1 MTVSAPRVLLI
12 GFGAIGRQLVTL
24 FDQGEF
30 DVKAFVRDVNPHI
43 KRGTLGVELYDKQ
56 LPKLIADSDIVVEV
70 AGVSAAKELGP
81 AVIFQGKGL
90 VLTSVGALADPSARQ
105 TLLAGPGRVHVT
117 SGAIGGFDLFAA
129 VAEADAIDTVKI
141 RTSKNAK
148 ALVQD
153 WMSEEERAELNA
165 AVEPFV
171 LFKGQPSD
179 AIKKFPSNVNV
190 AVALAWATRGRGG
203 SDDELLQNSF
213 ERVQVELVADP
224 QATESRHGIE
234 VSGTAGTFTLGSQS
248 APSPVNPKT
257 SALTALAVAHTLRR
271 AAKSFRVGQ

>member
-105 TLLAGPGRVHVT
+105 TLLAG
-117 SGAIGGFDLFAA
+117 D
-129 VAEADAIDTVKI
+129 
-141 RTSKNAK
+141 
-148 ALVQD
+148 
-153 WMSEEERAELNA
+153 
-165 AVEPFV
+165 
-171 LFKGQPSD
+171 
-179 AIKKFPSNVNV
+179 
-190 AVALAWATRGRGG
+190 
-203 SDDELLQNSF
+203 
-213 ERVQVELVADP
+213 
-224 QATESRHGIE
+224 
-234 VSGTAGTFTLGSQS
+234 LGSYRWFRS
-248 APSPVNPKT
+248 FCGGCGGRCDRHCKNPYQQE
-257 SALTALAVAHTLRR
+257 R
-271 AAKSFRVGQ
+271 